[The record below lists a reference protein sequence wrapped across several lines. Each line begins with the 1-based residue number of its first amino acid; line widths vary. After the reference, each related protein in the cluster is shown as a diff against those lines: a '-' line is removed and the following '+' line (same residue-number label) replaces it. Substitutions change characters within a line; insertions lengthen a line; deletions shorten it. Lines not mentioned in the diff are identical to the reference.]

1 MKLSE
6 ISTGCFLG
14 GSVVKNPPASAE
26 GADLI
31 PGSGRSPGEGNC
43 NPMQY
48 SCLGS
53 PMDRGAGQAVLWD
66 CKRVK
71 HDLATEHQQNKHKNH
86 LIKYL
91 EKCHNSASL
100 VLEIFYYTSTRI
112 SNLFPIISMSS
123 TQSPFRKFL

>member
-1 MKLSE
+1 M
-6 ISTGCFLG
+6 
-14 GSVVKNPPASAE
+14 VKNPPASA
-26 GADLI
+26 GGSDLI

-53 PMDRGAGQAVLWD
+53 PMDRGAWQAVLWD
-66 CKRVK
+66 CEIVK
-71 HDLATEHQQNKHKNH
+71 HDLATEYQQNKHKNH

-91 EKCHNSASL
+91 EKCHNSASF

-112 SNLFPIISMSS
+112 SNLFPIMSMSS

>member
-1 MKLSE
+1 M
-6 ISTGCFLG
+6 
-14 GSVVKNPPASAE
+14 VKNPPASAG

-53 PMDRGAGQAVLWD
+53 PVDRGAGQAVLWD